1 MLRSFLIS
9 PTTSEIS
16 FKFLFVENGTAQG
29 LWAQK
34 AIANERE
41 IILGK
46 DTSLLC

>member
-1 MLRSFLIS
+1 MS

-16 FKFLFVENGTAQG
+16 FKFRFVENGTAQG
-29 LWAQK
+29 LLSQK

-46 DTSLLC
+46 DASLLC